1 MRSFGIVIVCYNRIT
16 GLKRLTD
23 SLLRVDYAGRKDVDL
38 IFSIDNS
45 GSNIVESFAS
55 EFVWPFGQKR
65 IRTFEKRQGLKNHIL
80 QCGDYTKDYDII
92 AVLEDDIMVSDSFYN
107 YAYQAADYY
116 WSDDRIAGISLY
128 GFQKN
133 WLKWPLR
140 FEPMRLS
147 YDSYF
152 LRIAQSWGQVWTTP
166 KWEAFKK
173 WINKNKVFVKEENV
187 PEYINEWPES
197 SWLKYHDKYCIVTN
211 KFFIYPYVSLTT
223 NFSDAGTHSNGT
235 TNDHQVELQFN
246 KRSFVFSPFN
256 QNAVIYDEYM
266 NRMGLGS
273 YLGIE
278 DSDLTVDFY
287 STKRTTNRT
296 RYLLTTRKY
305 DYKIINTYSLTLRPI
320 EASVILGMSGRGL
333 YLYDTSL
340 HVKNTGIDYSF
351 SLNLYSL
358 RTHDFKFLLP
368 LSLKLTVIELFTAIK
383 RRLSI

>member
-1 MRSFGIVIVCYNRIT
+1 
-16 GLKRLTD
+16 
-23 SLLRVDYAGRKDVDL
+23 
-38 IFSIDNS
+38 
-45 GSNIVESFAS
+45 
-55 EFVWPFGQKR
+55 
-65 IRTFEKRQGLKNHIL
+65 
-80 QCGDYTKDYDII
+80 
-92 AVLEDDIMVSDSFYN
+92 
-107 YAYQAADYY
+107 
-116 WSDDRIAGISLY
+116 
-128 GFQKN
+128 
-133 WLKWPLR
+133 
-140 FEPMRLS
+140 
-147 YDSYF
+147 
-152 LRIAQSWGQVWTTP
+152 
-166 KWEAFKK
+166 
-173 WINKNKVFVKEENV
+173 
-187 PEYINEWPES
+187 
-197 SWLKYHDKYCIVTN
+197 
-211 KFFIYPYVSLTT
+211 
-223 NFSDAGTHSNGT
+223 
-235 TNDHQVELQFN
+235 
-246 KRSFVFSPFN
+246 
-256 QNAVIYDEYM
+256 M

-340 HVKNTGIDYSF
+340 HVKNTDIDYSF